1 MHCERSV
8 FNTLAA
14 RPNAQVGARM
24 DLGHGQGVAFWSNHH
39 DRVRYENP
47 GQHTVSLYL
56 EGGQE
61 TRRLDLGAQGRQGG
75 LCVMPRASTSDW
87 QIGGR
92 FRFVHLYLDDD
103 RLRHFMATTLDREP
117 ATLAL
122 PDLAFHDDPAL
133 AGLMA
138 GLARAVT
145 DGEPLAARIVMNEV
159 RHHLLTTPLYGARA
173 NRPLRGGLGRAAL
186 RRVTAY
192 LREHLDQTVRLADLA
207 ALAGLSE
214 FHFQRMFRAS
224 QGLSPHGYLEVLR
237 TARAETLIAAGE
249 PLAQVAIACGYANQ
263 SHLTRA
269 FRRATGLT
277 PLGFRQARCR
287 WTRAVQGD

>member
-1 MHCERSV
+1 MHSERSV
-8 FNTLAA
+8 FDTLAA
-14 RPNAQVGARM
+14 RPNARIGARM

-47 GQHTVSLYL
+47 GLHTISLYL

-61 TRRLDLGAQGRQGG
+61 TRRLDLGVQGRPGG
-75 LCVMPRASTSDW
+75 LCVMPRGGASDW

-133 AGLMA
+133 AGLMG
-138 GLARAVT
+138 GLAAAVT
-145 DGEPLAARIVMNEV
+145 GGEPLAARIAMNEI

-173 NRPLRGGLGRAAL
+173 GRPLRGGLGRAAS
-186 RRVTAY
+186 RRVTAF
-192 LREHLDQTVRLADLA
+192 LHDHLDQTIRLADLA

-214 FHFQRMFRAS
+214 FHFQRMFRVS
-224 QGLSPHGYLEVLR
+224 HGLSPHRYLEALR
-237 TARAETLIAAGE
+237 TARAEALIAAGE

-269 FRRATGLT
+269 FRKATGLT
-277 PLGFRQARCR
+277 PLCFRRAALPLDPRRAR
-287 WTRAVQGD
+287 